1 MSFHQLKELDDLP
14 MYMNESLQGLS
25 QSGPTIRQYDLFELI
40 AMSRWVNSN
49 SQAANN
55 LSNRVTV
62 GASSKISSAY
72 NIT

>member
-40 AMSRWVNSN
+40 AMSR
-49 SQAANN
+49 
-55 LSNRVTV
+55 
-62 GASSKISSAY
+62 
-72 NIT
+72 